1 MKGRIT
7 VCLAGEPQRLQERG
21 SGTLFS
27 SFNWFSIQKEHC
39 LSVRVWQC
47 EQFHL
52 CANRPFQLNG
62 TCTVSCKQRS
72 RFAAGASRKL
82 FPCKSRISMWKEC
95 LPRESLWQWRLIHSL
110 KNARFRR
117 NGQTLVAQGR
127 KQCVRGR
134 NSLHPVS
141 LWEMS
146 YLWKGIL
153 TTPEF
158 FHVWGTSPFG
168 RIAAFNW
175 MEQEEIRMYE
185 NH

>member
-1 MKGRIT
+1 MKGGIT
-7 VCLAGEPQRLQERG
+7 VWLLPELQRLQERG

-47 EQFHL
+47 LQLHL

-72 RFAAGASRKL
+72 RFAAGASSTL
-82 FPCKSRISMWKEC
+82 FPCESRIGMWKEC
-95 LPRESLWQWRLIHSL
+95 WQRESIWQWRLIHSL
-110 KNARFRR
+110 KNTSFRQ

-134 NSLHPVS
+134 NSLRLVS
-141 LWEMS
+141 VWEMT
-146 YLWKGIL
+146 YLLKGTW
-153 TTPEF
+153 TTPEV
-158 FHVWGTSPFG
+158 FHVRGTSPLAQ
-168 RIAAFNW
+168 IAAFNW
-175 MEQEEIRMYE
+175 MEQEQFIVYE